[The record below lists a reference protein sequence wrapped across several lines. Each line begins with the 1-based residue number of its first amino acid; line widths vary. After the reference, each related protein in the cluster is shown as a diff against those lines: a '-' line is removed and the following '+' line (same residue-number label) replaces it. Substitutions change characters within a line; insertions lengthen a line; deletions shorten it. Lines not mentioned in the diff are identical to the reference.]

1 MLTFVL
7 YLQCI
12 ESMLSFNK
20 EDFINSTIPLWF
32 GLWVYSLHYSFLSC
46 SQCSYSGPVM
56 FLVTFYEPI
65 SLSTALSVCLSDSHL
80 CDPPSPHL
88 QLISFPQRASPK
100 SPLTSPPPATS
111 IQRAISPRWSH
122 LDEMKWNEGVLLQIK
137 NPTLLSKDFNSLKSQ
152 HSMSLDP

>member
-111 IQRAISPRWSH
+111 IQTPKGHFPKVISSWWN
-122 LDEMKWNEGVLLQIK
+122 EMKVSYFKLKTRHYFLK
-137 NPTLLSKDFNSLKSQ
+137 TLT
-152 HSMSLDP
+152 H